1 MAQTSSEFD
10 VIVIGSG
17 PGGYSAAIRASQ
29 LGFKSAVI
37 ERESLGG
44 ICLNWGC
51 IPTKALL
58 ESAHLLEKAKKGR
71 EFGLKLGEVAADFGS
86 VIDRSRR
93 VADRM
98 SMGVDYLMKKNEI
111 TVIQGNARFLAPGRI
126 EVTSRKEGSE
136 EKMEYAAR
144 DIIIATGARAR
155 ALPGLEFDG
164 VRVLDYRAAM
174 SLKEL
179 PESLAVIG
187 AGAIGVEFADFYR
200 SMGSEVTI
208 FEMLPQLLP
217 VEDEECS
224 KALKKSFDKRGI
236 HCELSITD
244 SRVEEIEGGI
254 RVSYKNKKGEEKSS
268 DFKAVL
274 VAIGIRANTE
284 DLEVESGLGLKM
296 EKDRIIVDE
305 MYRTNVPGIYA
316 IGDCIPGPALAH
328 VASHEAIRAAEAIYK
343 NRKKDADFHYDPIDY
358 DIIPSCTYCHPEVAS
373 IGKTEQQLKDQGIE
387 YTKGNFPFT
396 ASGRGRAAGDTEGF
410 LKILSSSKHGRI
422 LGVHIVGPGATEM
435 IAEMQLGMEAE
446 LVIENFART
455 MHPHP
460 TLSEAI
466 MEAAGQSLGEAIN
479 I

>member
-1 MAQTSSEFD
+1 MAEENRFD

-58 ESAHLLEKAKKGR
+58 ESAHLLEKIKKAR
-71 EFGLKLGEVAADFGS
+71 EFGLTVGDSSAEFDK

-93 VADRM
+93 VANRM

-111 TVIQGNARFLAPGRI
+111 TVISGEARISAPGKV
-126 EVTSRKEGSE
+126 EVTSNEAGEQK
-136 EKMEYAAR
+136 KTEYQAT
-144 DIIIATGARAR
+144 DIIVATGARAKS
-155 ALPGLEFDG
+155 LPGLEFDG
-164 VRVLDYRAAM
+164 KTVLDYRSAM
-174 SLKEL
+174 SLKEA
-179 PESLAVIG
+179 PSSLAVIG
-187 AGAIGVEFADFYR
+187 AGAIGVEFADFYKA
-200 SMGSEVTI
+200 MGSDVTI

-217 VEDEECS
+217 VEDEEAS
-224 KALKKSFDKRGI
+224 RALKKSFDKRGI
-236 HCELSITD
+236 KSELSIADSKVEKTD
-244 SRVEEIEGGI
+244 DGIHIE
-254 RVSYKNKKGEEKSS
+254 YKNKKGEAQSA
-268 DFKAVL
+268 DFDAVL
-274 VAIGIRANTE
+274 VAIGIQANTE
-284 DLEVESGLGLKM
+284 SLGIDLKM
-296 EKDRIIVDE
+296 QKDRIEVDE
-305 MYRTNVPGIYA
+305 MYRTSIPGVYA

-328 VASHEAIRAAEAIYK
+328 VASHEAIRAAEAIYI
-343 NRKKDADFHYDPIDY
+343 NRSGKSDLQYEAIDY
-358 DIIPSCTYCHPEVAS
+358 DTIPSCTYCHPEVAS

-387 YTKGNFPFT
+387 FNKGQFPFT
-396 ASGRGRAAGDTEGF
+396 ASGRGRAAGDTDGF
-410 LKILSSSKHGRI
+410 LKILSGKQHGRI

-446 LVIENFART
+446 LVVENFART

-460 TLSEAI
+460 TLSEAV
-466 MEAAGQSLGEAIN
+466 MEAAAQSLGEAIN

>member
-1 MAQTSSEFD
+1 MAEKENRFD

-29 LGFKSAVI
+29 LGLKSAVV
-37 ERESLGG
+37 EKEALGG

-58 ESAHLLEKAKKGR
+58 ESAHLLEKIKKAR
-71 EFGLKLGEVAADFGS
+71 EFGLSVQEPGADFGT

-93 VADRM
+93 VANRM
-98 SMGVDYLMKKNEI
+98 SMGVDYLMKKNNI
-111 TVIQGNARFLAPGRI
+111 TVLKGEARFKSPGKLEI
-126 EVTSRKEGSE
+126 HSSEDGKENAA
-136 EKMEYAAR
+136 EYEAT

-155 ALPGLEFDG
+155 ALPGLDFDG
-164 VRVLDYRAAM
+164 KVVLDYRSAM
-174 SLKEL
+174 SLEKA
-179 PESLAVIG
+179 PGSLAVIG

-217 VEDEECS
+217 IEDEEVS
-224 KALKKSFDKRGI
+224 KALKKSFDKRGVR
-236 HCELSITD
+236 CELSI
-244 SRVEEIEGGI
+244 SESKVEKTAKGI
-254 RVSYKNKKGEEKSS
+254 QIQYKNKKGEDQSAEF
-268 DFKAVL
+268 DAVL
-274 VAIGIRANTE
+274 VAIGIQANTE
-284 DLEVESGLGLKM
+284 NLGLDLSM
-296 EKDRIIVDE
+296 EKDRIKVDE
-305 MYRTNVPGIYA
+305 RYATNVPGIYA

-328 VASHEAIRAAEAIYK
+328 VASHEAIRAAEAIYL
-343 NRKKDADFHYDPIDY
+343 NRSGKDDIHYEPIDY

-387 YTKGNFPFT
+387 YTKGQFPFT
-396 ASGRGRAAGDTEGF
+396 ASGRGRAAGDTDGF
-410 LKILSSSKHGRI
+410 CKILSGKTHGRI

-446 LVIENFART
+446 LVTENFART

-460 TLSEAI
+460 TLSEAV
-466 MEAAGQSLGEAIN
+466 MEAAAQSLGESIN

>member
-1 MAQTSSEFD
+1 MADKENSFD

-29 LGFKSAVI
+29 LGFKSAIV
-37 ERESLGG
+37 EKESLGG

-58 ESAHLLEKAKKGR
+58 ESAHLLEKARKGR
-71 EFGLKLGEVAADFGS
+71 EFGLNITEASADFGS

-93 VADRM
+93 VAGRM
-98 SMGVDYLMKKNEI
+98 SMGVDYLMKKNNI
-111 TVIQGNARFLAPGRI
+111 TVIQGEARFLAPGRL
-126 EVTSRKEGSE
+126 EVTGRANGEGSGSTVST
-136 EKMEYAAR
+136 EYQAT

-155 ALPGLEFDG
+155 ALPGLDFDG
-164 VRVLDYRAAM
+164 QNVLDYRAAM
-174 SLKEL
+174 SLKEK
-179 PESLAVIG
+179 PGKLAVMG

-208 FEMLPQLLP
+208 FEMLSQLLP
-217 VEDEECS
+217 VEDEECA

-236 HCELSITD
+236 ACELSISD
-244 SRVEEIEGGI
+244 SKVQKTETGI
-254 RVSYKNKKGEEKSS
+254 QVSYKNKKGEEQSA
-268 DFKAVL
+268 DFDAIL
-274 VAIGIRANTE
+274 VAIGIQANTE
-284 DLEVESGLGLKM
+284 DLGLDLQM
-296 EKDRIIVDE
+296 QKDRVQVDE
-305 MYRTNVPGIYA
+305 MFRTNIPGVYA

-328 VASHEAIRAAEAIYK
+328 VASHEAIRAAEAIYV
-343 NRKKDADFHYDPIDY
+343 NRKGDVDFHYEPINY

-373 IGKTEQQLKDQGIE
+373 IGKTEQQLRDQGIE
-387 YTKGNFPFT
+387 YRKGQFPFT
-396 ASGRGRAAGDTEGF
+396 ASGRGRAAGDTDGF
-410 LKILSSSKHGRI
+410 LKILSGKKHGRI

-466 MEAAGQSLGEAIN
+466 MEAAGQALGEAIN

>member
-1 MAQTSSEFD
+1 MAEQENRFD

-29 LGFKSAVI
+29 LGFKSAVV

-58 ESAHLLEKAKKGR
+58 ESAHLLEKIKKAR
-71 EFGLKLGEVAADFGS
+71 EFGLSVQDPSADFGT

-93 VADRM
+93 VANRM
-98 SMGVDYLMKKNEI
+98 SMGVDYLMKKNNI
-111 TVIQGNARFLAPGRI
+111 TVINGEAKIKSPGTLEI
-126 EVTSRKEGSE
+126 TSQSEDGSE
-136 EKMEYAAR
+136 STTEYQAT

-164 VRVLDYRAAM
+164 QKVLDYRSAM
-174 SLKEL
+174 SLKEM
-179 PESLAVIG
+179 PGNLAVIG

-217 VEDEECS
+217 IEDDEVS

-236 HCELSITD
+236 KSELSISD
-244 SRVEEIEGGI
+244 SKVEKTEKGI
-254 RVSYKNKKGEEKSS
+254 KIQYKNKKGEEQSA
-268 DFKAVL
+268 DFDAVL
-274 VAIGIRANTE
+274 VAIGIQANTE
-284 DLEVESGLGLKM
+284 NLGIDLTM
-296 EKDRIIVDE
+296 EKDRIKVDDR
-305 MYRTNVPGIYA
+305 YATNIPGIYA

-328 VASHEAIRAAEAIYK
+328 VASHEAIRAAEAIYL
-343 NRKKDADFHYDPIDY
+343 NRSGKDDLHYEAIDY
-358 DIIPSCTYCHPEVAS
+358 DMIPSCTYCHPEVAS
-373 IGKTEQQLKDQGIE
+373 IGKTEEQLKEQGIE
-387 YTKGNFPFT
+387 YSKGQFPFT
-396 ASGRGRAAGDTEGF
+396 ASGRGRAAGDTDGF
-410 LKILSSSKHGRI
+410 CKILSGKKHGRI

-446 LVIENFART
+446 LVTENFART

-460 TLSEAI
+460 TLSEAV
-466 MEAAGQSLGEAIN
+466 MEAAAQSLGEAIN

>member
-1 MAQTSSEFD
+1 MAEQENRFD

-29 LGFKSAVI
+29 LGLKSAVV
-37 ERESLGG
+37 EKEALGG

-58 ESAHLLEKAKKGR
+58 ESAHLLEKIKKAR
-71 EFGLKLGEVAADFGS
+71 EFGLSVQDPSADFGT

-93 VADRM
+93 VANRM
-98 SMGVDYLMKKNEI
+98 SMGVDYLMKKNNI
-111 TVIQGNARFLAPGRI
+111 TVINGEARFKSPGKLEI
-126 EVTSRKEGSE
+126 HSSEDGKETVA
-136 EKMEYAAR
+136 EYEAT

-155 ALPGLEFDG
+155 ALPGLDFDG
-164 VRVLDYRAAM
+164 STVLDYRSAM
-174 SLKEL
+174 SLEKA
-179 PESLAVIG
+179 PGSLAVIG

-217 VEDEECS
+217 IEDEEVS

-236 HCELSITD
+236 RCELSISESKVEKTD
-244 SRVEEIEGGI
+244 RGI
-254 RVSYKNKKGEEKSS
+254 KIQYKNKKDEDQSAEF
-268 DFKAVL
+268 DAVL
-274 VAIGIRANTE
+274 VAIGIQANTE
-284 DLEVESGLGLKM
+284 NLGLDLSL
-296 EKDRIIVDE
+296 EKDRIKVDE
-305 MYRTNVPGIYA
+305 RYATNVPGIYA

-328 VASHEAIRAAEAIYK
+328 VASHEAIRAAEAIYL
-343 NRKKDADFHYDPIDY
+343 NRSGKDDIHYEPIDY

-387 YTKGNFPFT
+387 YSKGQFPFT
-396 ASGRGRAAGDTEGF
+396 ASGRGRAAGDTDGF
-410 LKILSSSKHGRI
+410 CKILSGKKHGRI

-446 LVIENFART
+446 LVTENFART

-460 TLSEAI
+460 TLSEAV
-466 MEAAGQSLGEAIN
+466 MEAAAQSLGESIN